1 MAILI
6 ILLATASYKVCPADR
21 VMVIT
26 GPGGRR
32 FVSGGSAFI
41 IPFIMRVD
49 WLSLGAVQSLLR
61 TDTPIPTKD
70 AILIDVNAVANFQ
83 IASETMTVDENG
95 KQVKA
100 LENAAK
106 NYLNQSKERMEKDV
120 TQVLL
125 GKLREVIG
133 RTELKAL
140 MENRDTFAATVAE
153 YLEYKG
159 KLNYKTA
166 TSLAKDK
173 DPELRKLAAKH
184 TVASLYW
191 EETDYD
197 VIRYMVENKLADRLC
212 FEHWVKSEDETI
224 RALSAPLAEETDID
238 PLLDSLSDESAIQV
252 LFNNPEW
259 VKGKRAVRLW
269 RRMGGENRRWI
280 MSFMWDVPDSLIEE
294 SLAEPRNWQISS
306 RLEEYK
312 KALQTVARMER
323 LFAKGSEIKRKMRAR
338 AGLSD

>member
-1 MAILI
+1 MDNNEIKTLTKKWNANLVYYFEDFDNETHSQRLSAYIDQKPLDKIKEANLI
-6 ILLATASYKVCPADR
+6 ELTKEHDRWKLTNKGIDLLESIKNIYR
-21 VMVIT
+21 S
-26 GPGGRR
+26 GRI
-32 FVSGGSAFI
+32 FLLPL
-41 IPFIMRVD
+41 PFRHYYINCKLKYNMKIED
-49 WLSLGAVQSLLR
+49 
-61 TDTPIPTKD
+61 
-70 AILIDVNAVANFQ
+70 
-83 IASETMTVDENG
+83 G
-95 KQVKA
+95 KI
-100 LENAAK
+100 
-106 NYLNQSKERMEKDV
+106 YD
-120 TQVLL
+120 
-125 GKLREVIG
+125 GLRETV
-133 RTELKAL
+133 LKDRS
-140 MENRDTFAATVAE
+140 RDVRRKVAD

-159 KLNYKTA
+159 KLNYKT
-166 TSLAKDK
+166 TIGLAKDK

-184 TVASLYW
+184 TVASMYW

-224 RALSAPLAEETDID
+224 RVLSAPLAEETDID

>member
-1 MAILI
+1 MD
-6 ILLATASYKVCPADR
+6 S
-21 VMVIT
+21 
-26 GPGGRR
+26 
-32 FVSGGSAFI
+32 
-41 IPFIMRVD
+41 
-49 WLSLGAVQSLLR
+49 
-61 TDTPIPTKD
+61 D
-70 AILIDVNAVANFQ
+70 AINSLTKKWTANLVYCFEDFDNETHSQRLSAYIDQKPLDKFKEANLI
-83 IASETMTVDENG
+83 E
-95 KQVKA
+95 
-100 LENAAK
+100 
-106 NYLNQSKERMEKDV
+106 LNKERDRWKLTNKGIDLLESIKNIYQSGRIFPLPLPFRHYYVNCKLEYNMEVKDGNV
-120 TQVLL
+120 YD
-125 GKLREVIG
+125 GLRETV
-133 RTELKAL
+133 LKDRS
-140 MENRDTFAATVAE
+140 RDVRRKVAE

-212 FEHWVKSEDETI
+212 FEHWVKSDDETI

-294 SLAEPRNWQISS
+294 SLAEPRNWRISS